1 MSNLCQKI
9 LIDQTCPKHAELR
22 IFGGCFA
29 LKVYKGDLEAK
40 TEQQLIRRIKSK
52 MKEFDKKFVEIL
64 LEGVKAKVKSI
75 GDNGEI
81 EYVIKIEYVKKFFN
95 LKI

>member
-1 MSNLCQKI
+1 
-9 LIDQTCPKHAELR
+9 
-22 IFGGCFA
+22 
-29 LKVYKGDLEAK
+29 
-40 TEQQLIRRIKSK
+40 
-52 MKEFDKKFVEIL
+52 MKEFDKKFVESL
-64 LEGVKAKVKSI
+64 LEEVKAKVKSI